1 MGPLLDTPY
10 GRGIYSVLAGLGA
23 HRGRRCAVSLRL
35 GLPKGS
41 LQQSTFELLARAG
54 YQCSVGSR
62 SYYPT
67 LDDPDIE
74 PVLMRAQEIPR
85 YVAAGALDA
94 GLSGLDWIV
103 ETDADV
109 VEVCDLVYS
118 KASRRPARWVVA
130 VAQDS
135 AIKSP
140 ADLQGKRIATE
151 VVTVTKKYL
160 AGKGVEAE
168 VEFSWGATEVKVPEM
183 VDAIVELTETGSSLA
198 ANNLRILDTVLETST
213 KLIANRE
220 SWDDA
225 WKKKKIETLAMLLQG
240 ALLAA
245 EKVGLKMNVARA
257 DLEAIIALIPALRQP
272 TISALTNDDWVAVET
287 VLDEREARDLIPE
300 LRKAGAE
307 GIVEYPLNKVIP

>member
-1 MGPLLDTPY
+1 M
-10 GRGIYSVLAGLGA
+10 
-23 HRGRRCAVSLRL
+23 SLRL

-41 LQQSTFELLARAG
+41 LQKGTFDLLARAG
-54 YQCSVGSR
+54 YQCSVSSR

-67 LDDPDIE
+67 MDDPEIE

-85 YVAAGALDA
+85 YAAAGAIDA

-109 VEVCDLVYS
+109 VQVCDLVYS
-118 KASRRPARWVVA
+118 KASRRVARWVVA

-135 AIKSP
+135 QIKSP
-140 ADLQGKRIATE
+140 KDLEGKRIATE
-151 VVTVTKKYL
+151 VVNVTKKYL

-168 VEFSWGATEVKVPEM
+168 VEFSWGATEVKVPDM

-198 ANNLRILDTVLETST
+198 ANDLRILDTVLETNT
-213 KLIANRE
+213 KLIANHD
-220 SWDDA
+220 SWADS
-225 WKKKKIETLAMLLQG
+225 WKRGKIETLAMLLQG
-240 ALLAA
+240 ALLGAQ
-245 EKVGLKMNVARA
+245 KVGLKMNVARA
-257 DLEAIIALIPALRQP
+257 KLEEVLGLIPAMRQP
-272 TISALTNDDWVAVET
+272 TISALTNDEWVAVET

>member
-1 MGPLLDTPY
+1 MG
-10 GRGIYSVLAGLGA
+10 
-23 HRGRRCAVSLRL
+23 LRL

-41 LQQSTFELLARAG
+41 LQQGTFDLLARAG
-54 YQCSVGSR
+54 YQCTLGSR

-67 LDDPDIE
+67 MDDPDME

-85 YVAAGALDA
+85 YAAAGAIDA

-109 VEVCDLVYS
+109 VQVCDLVYS
-118 KASRRPARWVVA
+118 KASRRTARWVVA

-135 AIKSP
+135 PIKSP
-140 ADLQGKRIATE
+140 KDLEGKRIATE
-151 VVTVTKKYL
+151 VVNVTKKYL
-160 AGKGVEAE
+160 AGKGVRAE
-168 VEFSWGATEVKVPEM
+168 VEFSWGATEVKVPDM

-198 ANNLRILDTVLETST
+198 ANDLRILDTVLETNT
-213 KLIANRE
+213 KLIANRD
-220 SWDDA
+220 SWADP
-225 WKKKKIETLAMLLQG
+225 WKREKIETLAMLLQG
-240 ALLAA
+240 ALLGAQ
-245 EKVGLKMNVARA
+245 KVGLKMNVARA
-257 DLEAIIALIPALRQP
+257 NLEEVLGLIPALRQP
-272 TISALTNDDWVAVET
+272 TISALTNEEWVAVET